1 MSPVPVLLALVMLE
15 IQVVRRFL
23 ECVFVNSYSG
33 STMSIFIYS
42 VGVMFYS
49 FVGISTLCQAQVGQ
63 LTLGKMYR
71 KEID

>member
-1 MSPVPVLLALVMLE
+1 
-15 IQVVRRFL
+15 
-23 ECVFVNSYSG
+23 
-33 STMSIFIYS
+33 MSIFIYS